1 MAMFTRKLA
10 LVVSFLT
17 VSLPFGAT
25 GARAQPGTAVENV
38 ELRTLAGGKE
48 KLLSPRAR
56 ANVIVFFRP
65 NQDRSL
71 DALKQMALCDKE
83 FAGAGKPVRFVGVVS
98 ANEPA
103 ADVQAAVAAAGA
115 TFPILLDEGDK
126 LYDRLDIRLHPMVGI
141 VDAKFKVASVEQ
153 YRQISYCDIIR
164 MRIKLLL
171 GEATQQDVAALENPE
186 KSLMPGDDP
195 MKKAMRDVNMAKQ
208 LIRIGQL
215 DKALGYASK
224 ALELAPVAPAFAVM
238 GEIWAKKGD
247 CAKALKSWEQALKL
261 DPNDADAKQ
270 GMLVCA
276 GKT

>member
-10 LVVSFLT
+10 LVASFLT

-38 ELRTLAGGKE
+38 ELKTLAGGKE
-48 KLLSPRAR
+48 KLLSPKAR

-71 DALKQMALCDKE
+71 DALKQMAICDKE

-98 ANEPA
+98 STEPA

-141 VDAKFKVASVEQ
+141 VDAKFKVASIEQ

-215 DKALGYASK
+215 DKALGYANK

>member
-1 MAMFTRKLA
+1 MFTRKLA

-48 KLLSPRAR
+48 KLLSPKAK

-71 DALKQMALCDKE
+71 DALKQMAICDKE

-98 ANEPA
+98 STEPA

-195 MKKAMRDVNMAKQ
+195 MKKALRDVNMAKQ

-215 DKALGYASK
+215 DKALNYANK